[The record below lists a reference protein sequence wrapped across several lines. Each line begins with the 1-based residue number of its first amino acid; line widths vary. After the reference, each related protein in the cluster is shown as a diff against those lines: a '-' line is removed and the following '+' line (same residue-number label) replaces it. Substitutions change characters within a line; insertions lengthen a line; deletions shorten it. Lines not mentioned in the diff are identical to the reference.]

1 MLIERYGTVI
11 KRVRRMFT
19 DYGLL
24 EPHFETIPGGFAVTV
39 FGNTDSDLNSN
50 TNAVN
55 EPVNEPV
62 NERQKKITSLISQD
76 KTISINDLSNTC
88 KVGRET
94 IKRDLNKLKDLN
106 FIKRVGSDKT
116 GYWELVNS

>member
-1 MLIERYGTVI
+1 
-11 KRVRRMFT
+11 MFT
-19 DYGLL
+19 DYGLP
-24 EPHFETIPGGFAVTV
+24 EPHFEIIPGGFAVTV
-39 FGNTDSDLNSN
+39 FANTKKDLNS

-62 NERQKKITSLISQD
+62 NERQKNIMILISKN

-106 FIKRVGSDKT
+106 FIKRVGSDKA